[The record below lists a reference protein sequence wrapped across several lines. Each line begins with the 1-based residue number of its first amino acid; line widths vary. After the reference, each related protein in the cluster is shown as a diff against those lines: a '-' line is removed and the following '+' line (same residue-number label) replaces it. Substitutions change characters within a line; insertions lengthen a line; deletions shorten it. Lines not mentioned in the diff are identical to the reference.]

1 MGFEQLDEESIAY
14 AKKVIECKARQLVGQ
29 AGLSESDVEDLQQEM
44 WADLLRRLTWFESDR
59 AKAKTFIARVVSHRV
74 SAILRHR
81 SGMGRD
87 YQRNAGSL
95 SEETEDADGR
105 MVERA
110 QLITEDAHDLR
121 TGVETRPALEQM
133 ELVSDV
139 GTVLASLPA
148 PLREFC
154 ELLKTES
161 MSSAARKLGISRR
174 EARARLDAIRNRFEE
189 ANLGDYL

>member
-29 AGLSESDVEDLQQEM
+29 AGLRESDVEDLQQEM